1 MADWP
6 DVDELKQ
13 VLNVDD
19 DPDKWG
25 TTLARVLA
33 SGIDQ
38 VKSDIG
44 EWDDEVDEPTDRQA
58 QAALRAA
65 ELIALRPEAQAAG
78 GTGFIADDPTY
89 VRLLKGSRRRFAFS

>member
-6 DVDELKQ
+6 DTDELKQ

-19 DPDKWG
+19 ESDAWA
-25 TTLARVLA
+25 TTLDRVLA
-33 SGIDQ
+33 SAIDQ
-38 VKSDIG
+38 VKHDIG
-44 EWDDEVDEPTDRQA
+44 EWVEETDEPTDRQA

-65 ELIALRPEAQAAG
+65 ELIATRPEAQAAG
-78 GTGFIADDPTY
+78 GTGFITDDPTY